1 MHGHAPEGMGKGGM
15 NDNGNENENGEMEGT
30 LSLELG
36 KWK

>member
-15 NDNGNENENGEMEGT
+15 NDNGNENGEMEGT

-36 KWK
+36 EWK